1 MVDDSDKPTT
11 QPLYTGRHMAETSR
25 TRTERARTLITLLVV
40 GVIAVGCSGK
50 KAREAAR
57 HDPMN
62 AVRNPRL
69 NEAQRADAIEELWIQ
84 VEAGRIDRR
93 TAREDL
99 KTLAWSQSW
108 PTSLR
113 VKALETLVGDNSPT
127 GLPDSRRLVSLM
139 LPREQNL
146 EIIDVLSEAA
156 AHNGWDEAVPAL
168 VRSLSRFDQGT
179 VDAERPEYRAI
190 QRLRPDATVQDTVTA
205 IFVDPP
211 PEKKGYGSGTPE
223 RLRQDAW
230 DVLARLDRTGELRAG
245 LILRSDASSD
255 PAIAALRAALDDL
268 HTLPRAGE
276 ELAWLWSLR
285 SNKEARNA
293 AWWAEAAQVIKPMYE
308 DRARMLELRHAEPL
322 RWASRVRPEWLRA
335 TGAELLRHLEDR
347 LRGRELYRRTERDRD
362 EPVRRQSLA
371 EQGTL
376 LDWGDLITLLVIDD
390 AIHDE
395 PVIAALFAQ
404 ADMDRQDTS
413 AEYGGLLEAWRDA
426 AGSEEAS
433 TAIPRFRVVL
443 YPPRPGQ
450 RRGDREFVASTDMIG
465 QGDRAIAHYHFHAQQ
480 PRNGAYA
487 GPSSPDLAYA
497 ARLGRTCLVF
507 TSIAADVLNADL
519 YQPDGVI
526 IDLGELRRP

>member
-1 MVDDSDKPTT
+1 
-11 QPLYTGRHMAETSR
+11 MAEASR
-25 TRTERARTLITLLVV
+25 TRTELVRAAITLVV
-40 GVIAVGCSGK
+40 ACVIMVGCGGK

-57 HDPMN
+57 YDPMQ

-69 NEAQRADAIEELWIQ
+69 NESQRAKAIEDLWAQ
-84 VEAGRIDRR
+84 VEAGQIDRR

-113 VKALETLVGDNSPT
+113 VKALETLLGDQSPT

-139 LPREQNL
+139 LPREQSL
-146 EIIDVLSEAA
+146 PIIDVLSEAA

-179 VDAERPEYRAI
+179 ADTERPEYRAI
-190 QRLRPDATVQDTVTA
+190 QRLRPDTSVPDTVIA
-205 IFVDPP
+205 MFVQPP
-211 PEKKGYGSGTPE
+211 PEQKGYGSGTPE

-245 LILRSDASSD
+245 VILRSGAASD
-255 PAIAALRAALDDL
+255 PAIAGLRAALDDL

-285 SNKEARNA
+285 SNKDARNTT
-293 AWWAEAAQVIKPMYE
+293 WWAEAAGVIKPLYE
-308 DRARMLELRHAEPL
+308 DRARVLELRHAEPI
-322 RWASRVRPEWLRA
+322 RWSSRARPEWLRA
-335 TGAELLRHLEDR
+335 TGAELLSHLEDQ
-347 LRGRELYRRTERDRD
+347 LRGRELFRRTERDRN

-371 EQGTL
+371 EQSTL
-376 LDWGDLITLLVIDD
+376 LDWGDLITLLVVDE
-390 AIHDE
+390 AIHEE

-404 ADMDRQDTS
+404 ADMDREDTS

-426 AGSEEAS
+426 AGAEGDSV
-433 TAIPRFRVVL
+433 AIPRFRVVL

-507 TSIAADVLNADL
+507 TSIAEDVLNADL